1 MAKLIDPKIIDTELF
16 LLFKDSFFSVLLTE
30 LVKNA
35 SHKLQSQQT
44 ASNTPR
50 MLLASKGANC
60 SLIASAKVLSE
71 ISRKVSKLDDVTV
84 MDGTITD
91 SNFKMSFSDEVSAAE
106 GFLIEILAEIF
117 FSVGSQF

>member
-1 MAKLIDPKIIDTELF
+1 M
-16 LLFKDSFFSVLLTE
+16 
-30 LVKNA
+30 
-35 SHKLQSQQT
+35 
-44 ASNTPR
+44 
-50 MLLASKGANC
+50 
-60 SLIASAKVLSE
+60 IASAKVLSE

-117 FSVGSQF
+117 FLGRFTILEKLFFTFSRLHFHFRDLIGTPIQRL